1 MHARKLLMFGLP
13 SLQPDM
19 YQESRL
25 RIARASEAVGEAA
38 DADLI
43 FAPANNPFVTAQEL
57 SFAVEAERPSGRGLS
72 NLYLSP
78 LGPKPQVLGFGL
90 SYLRACVGQA
100 AAIHFPYAGR
110 YSRE

>member
-57 SFAVEAERPSGRGLS
+57 SFAVEAELRSGRGVS

-78 LGPKPQVLGFGL
+78 LGTKQQVSGFAL
-90 SYLRACVGQA
+90 FYLRDCEGK
-100 AAIHFPYAGR
+100 
-110 YSRE
+110 

>member
-57 SFAVEAERPSGRGLS
+57 SFAVEAERRSGRGVS
-72 NLYLSP
+72 NLYLRSEERRVGKEWVSTCRSRWSP
-78 LGPKPQVLGFGL
+78 
-90 SYLRACVGQA
+90 S
-100 AAIHFPYAGR
+100 H
-110 YSRE
+110 